1 MHGSSKSTCAIVIQ
15 TILRANLNPL
25 IVAKTNKAIVG
36 MDNAKTIARFLQENV
51 GLSVT
56 KDTWE
61 ERRLKAFQKQDTI
74 DFVIVD
80 ESSQVGEL
88 DRILLHTVCK
98 KVLYCGDLNQCSPIH
113 DRKAVDAI

>member
-15 TILRANLNPL
+15 NILRANLNPL
-25 IVAKTNKAIVG
+25 IIAKTNKAIVG
-36 MDNAKTIARFLQENV
+36 MDNAKTIARFLQENI

-61 ERRLKAFQKQDTI
+61 ERRLKAFQKKDTV
-74 DFVIVD
+74 DFIIVD

-88 DRILLHTVCK
+88 DRIILETVCK
-98 KVLYCGDLNQCSPIH
+98 KVLYMGDQ
-113 DRKAVDAI
+113 RTM